1 MWKKWLHIESIAVI
15 VMLQLLVLQFFYFNS
30 LSKKEKLVRNQTQMT
45 MANKSNIK
53 KRAYLTFDDG
63 PSLNTGELLQV
74 LRENNVKA
82 TFFVLGKEDD
92 CSKDY
97 YKQIVKEGH
106 TLGIHA
112 YNHDYNKLYQ
122 SEQSFQKDFKKIH
135 QLLLDVTGV
144 DVKYYRFPG
153 GSSNTVSKVPIK
165 KLIRFLHKNG
175 VEYYDWNALNEDAV
189 TVGLTTG
196 QLNKNIMKDVSH
208 LNSAVILMHD
218 LNESHNTI
226 DALPDLIKTLRKQGF
241 ELLPIDENT
250 PLVQHVQE

>member
-1 MWKKWLHIESIAVI
+1 MWKNWIKIESVAVV
-15 VMLQLLVLQFFYFNS
+15 VMVQLLALQFFYLNS
-30 LSKKEKLVRNQTQMT
+30 LSKKEALVQNQTRLA
-45 MANKSNIK
+45 MAETEKIK

-63 PSLNTGELLQV
+63 PSLNTGELLKV
-74 LRENNVKA
+74 LRDNNVKA
-82 TFFVLGKEDD
+82 TFFVLGKEDE

-97 YKQIVKEGH
+97 YKQIVREGH

-122 SEQSFQKDFKKIH
+122 SERSFREDFNKIH
-135 QLLLDVTGV
+135 QLLLEVTGV

-153 GSSNTVSKVPIK
+153 GSSNTVSKVPIR

-208 LNSAVILMHD
+208 LDNAVILMHD
-218 LNESHNTI
+218 LNDSHNTI
-226 DALPDLIKTLRKQGF
+226 DALPDLIKTLREQGF

-250 PLVQHVQE
+250 PLVQHVKE